1 MSTMSFGKF
10 MRAAVVGASAL
21 LASSAWADGAQD
33 FTLHNE
39 TGVEIYGVYVSPA
52 STTDWEED
60 ILGQDTLPSGDST
73 DVSFSRDEDAELWD
87 LKVVDSEGEGLY
99 WEDLNLMEISEITL
113 HYKNGKGSA
122 TTR

>member
-1 MSTMSFGKF
+1 MSTMWLGKF
-10 MRAAVVGASAL
+10 MRAAAVGASAL

-39 TGVEIYGVYVSPA
+39 TGVEIYGLYVSPA

-60 ILGQDTLPSGDST
+60 ILGRDTLPNGEST
-73 DVSFSRDEDAELWD
+73 EISFSPDEDAELWD
-87 LKVVDSEGEGLY
+87 LKVVDSEGDGLY
-99 WEDLNLMEISEITL
+99 WEDLNLTEISEITL
-113 HYKNGKGSA
+113 HFKNGKGSA